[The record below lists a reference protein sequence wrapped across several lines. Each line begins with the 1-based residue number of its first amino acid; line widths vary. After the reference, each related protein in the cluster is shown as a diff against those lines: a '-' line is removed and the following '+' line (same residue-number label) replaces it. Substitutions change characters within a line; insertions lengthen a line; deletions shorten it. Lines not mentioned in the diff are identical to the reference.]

1 MRFLVPGTVVFF
13 ASLLQAQQPIGR
25 TSATEVQVSGAV
37 DISHGETILG
47 NGSQITAGEQ
57 AVKIALQR
65 GGSLRLCSTSRVHLA
80 KDRSIDDSANSALM
94 MALDRG
100 AIEANYVVG
109 KYSDVLLTPDLRIL
123 ISGPGQA
130 DLSIRVNPKG
140 DTCVDNHGADAPYIT
155 VTSQLEGGAY
165 RVMPDQRVS
174 FQHGSLTEV
183 VDHEPEPCGCP
194 AMPVTSVASSGAT
207 GANPAAPGKP
217 VGGPSS
223 TPADTAFPLAQS
235 EGLAPTPAPATPVV
249 PAGQTHAQVTVP
261 LTYNGENPPA
271 AASSATAAPVP
282 PVSATPAPASPS
294 SSQPQAASSPVS
306 GPAPQPTSQP
316 EVASAP
322 PPPNQSSNRNNG
334 VFHRIGRFFS
344 RIFGK

>member
-1 MRFLVPGTVVFF
+1 MTMRFLPAG
-13 ASLLQAQQPIGR
+13 ALLLLAPLLHAQQPIGR

-37 DISHGETILG
+37 DISHGETILR

-57 AVKIALQR
+57 AVKITLQR
-65 GGSLRLCSTSRVHLA
+65 GGSLRLCSTSSVHLA
-80 KDRSIDDSANSALM
+80 KDRSIDDPGSTALM

-140 DTCVDNHGADAPYIT
+140 DTCVDNHGADAPYVT

-165 RVMPDQRVS
+165 RVMPDQRVN
-174 FQHGSLTEV
+174 FQHGSLNEV

-194 AMPVTSVASSGAT
+194 TTPVTSVAST
-207 GANPAAPGKP
+207 GTTGTNPAPPGKP

-235 EGLAPTPAPATPVV
+235 EGLAPTPTPSTPVV

-271 AASSATAAPVP
+271 TPAAPP
-282 PVSATPAPASPS
+282 ASATPPPASLS
-294 SSQPQAASSPVS
+294 TTQPQAASP
-306 GPAPQPTSQP
+306 PAPQPAPVP
-316 EVASAP
+316 EAAVAP
-322 PPPNQSSNRNNG
+322 PPPNQSSNNSG

>member
-1 MRFLVPGTVVFF
+1 MRFFLPGTVVFF
-13 ASLLQAQQPIGR
+13 APILLAQQPIGR

-37 DISHGETILG
+37 DISHGETLLG

-65 GGSLRLCSTSRVHLA
+65 GGSLRLCSTSSVHLA
-80 KDRSIDDSANSALM
+80 KDRSIDDPASSALM

-140 DTCVDNHGADAPYIT
+140 DTCVDNHGADAPYVT

-165 RVMPDQRVS
+165 RVMPDQRVN
-174 FQHGSLTEV
+174 FQHGSLGEV

-194 AMPVTSVASSGAT
+194 AMPVTSVASTGNT

-235 EGLAPTPAPATPVV
+235 EGLAPPPTPSAPVV
-249 PAGQTHAQVTVP
+249 PPGQTHAEVTVP
-261 LTYNGENPPA
+261 LTYNGENPAAAPA
-271 AASSATAAPVP
+271 AAPA
-282 PVSATPAPASPS
+282 SATPSPASPS
-294 SSQPQAASSPVS
+294 TAQPQVASP
-306 GPAPQPTSQP
+306 PTPQPTPQP
-316 EVASAP
+316 EVASVP
-322 PPPNQSSNRNNG
+322 PPSNPSPNNSG

>member
-1 MRFLVPGTVVFF
+1 MTTRFFLAGTVFF
-13 ASLLQAQQPIGR
+13 FSPLLQAQQPIGR
-25 TSATEVQVSGAV
+25 TSAAEVQVSGAV
-37 DISHGETILG
+37 DISHGETMLG

-65 GGSLRLCSTSRVHLA
+65 GGSLRLCSTSSVHLA
-80 KDRSIDDSANSALM
+80 KDRSIDEPASSALM
-94 MALDRG
+94 MALDHG

-140 DTCVDNHGADAPYIT
+140 DTCVDNHGADAPYVT

-165 RVMPDQRVS
+165 RVMPDQRVN
-174 FQHGSLTEV
+174 FQHGSLNEV

-194 AMPVTSVASSGAT
+194 TMPVTSVASTGTT
-207 GANPAAPGKP
+207 GANPAPPGKP

-235 EGLAPTPAPATPVV
+235 EGLAPPPTPTPATPVV
-249 PAGQTHAQVTVP
+249 PVGQAHAQVTVP
-261 LTYNGENPPA
+261 LTYNGENPAAVPA
-271 AASSATAAPVP
+271 AP
-282 PVSATPAPASPS
+282 PPSATPAPASPS
-294 SSQPQAASSPVS
+294 TSQPQLATPPAS
-306 GPAPQPTSQP
+306 APQPTPST

-322 PPPNQSSNRNNG
+322 PPPNQSSHNNG

>member
-1 MRFLVPGTVVFF
+1 MRFFLACAVFCF
-13 ASLLQAQQPIGR
+13 ASLLYAQQPIGR

-37 DISHGETILG
+37 DISHGETILR

-65 GGSLRLCSTSRVHLA
+65 GGSLRLCSTSSVHLA
-80 KDRSIDDSANSALM
+80 KDRSIDDPASSALM

-109 KYSDVLLTPDLRIL
+109 KYSDVLLTPDLRLL

-140 DTCVDNHGADAPYIT
+140 DTCVDNRGADAPYVT

-165 RVMPDQRVS
+165 RVMPDQRVN
-174 FQHGSLTEV
+174 FQHGSLNEV

-194 AMPVTSVASSGAT
+194 TMPVTSVASTGTT
-207 GANPAAPGKP
+207 GANPAPPGKP

-235 EGLAPTPAPATPVV
+235 EGLAPPPTPATPVV
-249 PAGQTHAQVTVP
+249 PAGQTHAEVTVP

-271 AASSATAAPVP
+271 VPAAPPATATPSPAP
-282 PVSATPAPASPS
+282 ATPASAST
-294 SSQPQAASSPVS
+294 SQPQVASP
-306 GPAPQPTSQP
+306 PAPQPAP

-322 PPPNQSSNRNNG
+322 PAPHQSSNNKG

>member
-1 MRFLVPGTVVFF
+1 MRFFLPGTVVFF
-13 ASLLQAQQPIGR
+13 APILLAQQPIGR

-37 DISHGETILG
+37 DISHGETLLG

-65 GGSLRLCSTSRVHLA
+65 GGSLRLCSTSSVHLA
-80 KDRSIDDSANSALM
+80 KDRSIDDPANSALM

-140 DTCVDNHGADAPYIT
+140 DTCIDNHGADAPYVT

-165 RVMPDQRVS
+165 RVMPDQRVN
-174 FQHGSLTEV
+174 FQHGSLSEV

-194 AMPVTSVASSGAT
+194 TMPVTSVASTGNT
-207 GANPAAPGKP
+207 GANPATPGKP

-235 EGLAPTPAPATPVV
+235 EGLAPTPTPRAPVV
-249 PAGQTHAQVTVP
+249 PPGQTHAEVSVP
-261 LTYNGENPPA
+261 LTYNGENPAAPPA
-271 AASSATAAPVP
+271 AAPASTTPSPSPAATAP
-282 PVSATPAPASPS
+282 PST
-294 SSQPQAASSPVS
+294 SQPQVASP
-306 GPAPQPTSQP
+306 PTPQPTPQP
-316 EVASAP
+316 EVASSP
-322 PPPNQSSNRNNG
+322 PPPSPSSNNSG